1 MSVTRLTNPRRISS
15 AGIASAGGAYGVF
28 DPRYIAGCKVWL
40 DAADF
45 ASVSL
50 NSGNVAEWR
59 DKSGNLTHAT
69 QFTAASQ
76 PAYNSTGL
84 NGRGVVEFDATEA
97 LVWASSTA
105 AFNYMH
111 NATGGS
117 LVIVFQPDAGS
128 DPNAIRYI
136 LTNSL
141 TSSSQTGFGIFFDD
155 RASVTRN
162 NCLVAGVNRGV
173 NSQAT
178 SSGFA
183 NNAFPSGNGYA
194 VLSVAFDNANATAAS
209 RIIARVNGTAV
220 STGNAFTN
228 AAATGNAS
236 TNLFLGNFGGGGSL
250 RGVAEMVFYEGVLS
264 TTSFS
269 RLESYAGAKWGITI
283 A

>member
-1 MSVTRLTNPRRISS
+1 VSVTRLTNPRRISS
-15 AGIASAGGAYGVF
+15 AGIASASGSYGVF
-28 DPRYIAGCKVWL
+28 DPRYIAGCKMWL
-40 DAADF
+40 DGADS

-97 LVWASSTA
+97 LAWASSTA

-117 LVIVFQPDAGS
+117 LVMVLQQDSSS

-136 LTNSL
+136 LTNSN
-141 TSSSQTGFGIFFDD
+141 TSTASTGFGIYSDD
-155 RASVTRN
+155 RSSVTRN
-162 NCLVAGVNRGV
+162 NGFVAGVNRGV
-173 NSQAT
+173 SGQGT

-183 NNAFPSGNGYA
+183 NNAFPSANGYA

-209 RIIARVNGTAV
+209 RVITRVNGTAV
-220 STGNAFTN
+220 SMGNTSTN

-264 TTSFS
+264 TASFS
-269 RLESYAGAKWGITI
+269 RLESYCGAKWGITI

>member
-1 MSVTRLTNPRRISS
+1 
-15 AGIASAGGAYGVF
+15 VF
-28 DPRYIAGCKVWL
+28 DPRYIAGCKMWL
-40 DAADF
+40 DGAD
-45 ASVSL
+45 SSSISL
-50 NSGNVAEWR
+50 NAGNVAEWR

-117 LVIVFQPDAGS
+117 LVMVLQQDTAS

-136 LTNSL
+136 LTNSQ

-162 NCLVAGVNRGV
+162 NGLVAGVNRGV
-173 NSQAT
+173 GGQAT

-183 NNAFPSGNGYA
+183 NNAFPSGNGCA